1 MAKSRKSFYAV
12 VKGVRPGLYR
22 LWSGKDGA
30 EEQVRGFLG
39 AVYKGFTTLE
49 DALDYLHARSV
60 KTEEHADH
68 QPRERYSDGRIHI
81 FTDGGAIN
89 NPGPGGYGV
98 VLIYQGRRK
107 ELSQGFQQTTNN
119 RMELRACIAALESLK
134 KAESAVIYSDSRY
147 VVDNISKGH
156 AQRWRHNGWL
166 TLAKKPVENADL
178 WRRLLDLVDLYNP
191 EFVWVKGH
199 GGARENERCDQL
211 AQAAARGDNLLVD
224 KGYEVEGSLNLFM

>member
-1 MAKSRKSFYAV
+1 MAKSQKSFYAV
-12 VKGVRPGLYR
+12 AKGVRPGLYHS
-22 LWSGKDGA
+22 WSGVGGA

-49 DALDYLHARSV
+49 DALDYLHAHGIQ
-60 KTEEHADH
+60 TEEYANH
-68 QPRERYSDGRIHI
+68 QPRERYNDGRIHI
-81 FTDGGAIN
+81 FTDGGAVN

-98 VLIYQGRRK
+98 VLIFQGRRK
-107 ELSQGFQQTTNN
+107 ELSQGFQKTTNN

-134 KAESAVIYSDSRY
+134 KSAAIVIYSDSRY

-156 AQRWRHNGWL
+156 AHRWRSNGWI

-178 WRRLLDLVDLYNP
+178 WRLLLDLVDRYNP

-199 GGARENERCDQL
+199 GGASENERCDQL
-211 AQAAARGDNLLVD
+211 AQAAARGDNLIVD
-224 KGYEVEGSLNLFM
+224 KGYGAEENLDIFA